1 MAKRRSCRRSDDQ
14 NVIHAKAVKL
24 RKMTDDQL
32 VSYVENRVE
41 KARAEGY
48 NQGRKKARPE
58 KVDVNQLVDEI
69 GALRGVGKV
78 KLKEIQQILETRL
91 GGGTDK
97 LPGAGENIGGN
108 KIENE
113 R

>member
-32 VSYVENRVE
+32 VSYIENRVE

-58 KVDVNQLVDEI
+58 KIDVDKLVDEI

-91 GGGTDK
+91 AGGADQ
-97 LPGAGENIGGN
+97 LPGTEKNTGGN
-108 KIENE
+108 DHEDE
-113 R
+113 

>member
-32 VSYVENRVE
+32 VSYIENRVE

-58 KVDVNQLVDEI
+58 KIDVDKLVDEI

-78 KLKEIQQILETRL
+78 KLKEIQQILETRFA
-91 GGGTDK
+91 GGADQ
-97 LPGAGENIGGN
+97 LPGTKENTGGN
-108 KIENE
+108 GHEDE
-113 R
+113 